1 MTGKTVAE
9 ARVVIDEIGRAA
21 RRQQENAHQM
31 RRAMNELSVTAGNRD
46 GSVKVSVD
54 ANGGLADL
62 EISRA
67 AMKLGHEGLRD
78 EILRGMRTARHHLS
92 ERVGRI
98 TADAFGKD
106 SATTLKMRETYAEA
120 FGTPDKTQQRRD
132 SR

>member
-1 MTGKTVAE
+1 PTAGAH
-9 ARVVIDEIGRAA
+9 AVIDEIGHAA
-21 RRQQENAHQM
+21 RRQQENAQQM
-31 RRAMNELSVTAGNRD
+31 RRSMDELSITAENRD

-78 EILRGMRTARHHLS
+78 EILRGTRAARHRLT

-106 SATTLKMRETYAEA
+106 SATALKMRETYAEA
-120 FGTPDKTQQRRD
+120 FGTPDKTPHRRVP
-132 SR
+132 R